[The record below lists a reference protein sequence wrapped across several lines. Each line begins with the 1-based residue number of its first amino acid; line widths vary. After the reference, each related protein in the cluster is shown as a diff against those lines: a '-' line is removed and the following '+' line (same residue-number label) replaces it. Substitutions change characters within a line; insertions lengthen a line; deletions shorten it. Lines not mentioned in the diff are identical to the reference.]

1 MRRRSFGE
9 GAFFYIILCN
19 FAFHIPFHVG
29 VNPLSDVMTIH
40 MRLFLTIFTALLLMF
55 PAKASSQDDTGDCL
69 PDTSAWF
76 RDLRRYVAR
85 PKAPDSLDVARLE
98 KKAFWRA
105 SAETLGLNIGLWA
118 FDRYV
123 QKGHYA
129 YISWETIKENF
140 RHGFEWD
147 NDHLGTNMFAHPYN
161 GSLFYNAGRSNG
173 YNFWQSELFAIAGS
187 AMWEM
192 FMECEYPSTNDIIA
206 TPIGGAAIGEA
217 LYRTADVILDGRS
230 RGEERFGRELAAFI
244 VSPMRGFTRLVTGRA
259 WEHRATTGRRFG
271 TPPVTVA
278 FSLGP
283 RLLVFHNGDDMAKAG
298 LSARI
303 YLEYGDRFSP
313 ETRHPYDYFSFL
325 LDLDV
330 MKTQPLLNRVEI
342 MGRLLSRSLIDTHKT
357 DLSIGMYQHFDYFDS
372 DTISKEQ
379 PALPLMP
386 CQVPY
391 KFGTP
396 ASIGGGLTLQ
406 HTECNRWRLDAY
418 AHVNA
423 VILGGILSDFYR
435 FYHRNYNWGSGF
447 SLKGG
452 FNFNM
457 PRKRFNAGAD
467 ARFFR
472 LYTWDGYRDQGNFTG
487 PDGRPLNI
495 QGDRSNGS
503 FFNLNIHA
511 NYRIFTRLYAT
522 LSFDWYRRYSHYPDI
537 SLRFTDQYGNMSG
550 TDGPIITSDQ
560 LGLKLMLTYH
570 L

>member
-1 MRRRSFGE
+1 
-9 GAFFYIILCN
+9 
-19 FAFHIPFHVG
+19 
-29 VNPLSDVMTIH
+29 
-40 MRLFLTIFTALLLMF
+40 
-55 PAKASSQDDTGDCL
+55 
-69 PDTSAWF
+69 
-76 RDLRRYVAR
+76 
-85 PKAPDSLDVARLE
+85 
-98 KKAFWRA
+98 
-105 SAETLGLNIGLWA
+105 
-118 FDRYV
+118 
-123 QKGHYA
+123 
-129 YISWETIKENF
+129 
-140 RHGFEWD
+140 
-147 NDHLGTNMFAHPYN
+147 
-161 GSLFYNAGRSNG
+161 
-173 YNFWQSELFAIAGS
+173 
-187 AMWEM
+187 
-192 FMECEYPSTNDIIA
+192 
-206 TPIGGAAIGEA
+206 
-217 LYRTADVILDGRS
+217 
-230 RGEERFGRELAAFI
+230 
-244 VSPMRGFTRLVTGRA
+244 
-259 WEHRATTGRRFG
+259 
-271 TPPVTVA
+271 
-278 FSLGP
+278 
-283 RLLVFHNGDDMAKAG
+283 
-298 LSARI
+298 
-303 YLEYGDRFSP
+303 
-313 ETRHPYDYFSFL
+313 
-325 LDLDV
+325 
-330 MKTQPLLNRVEI
+330 
-342 MGRLLSRSLIDTHKT
+342 
-357 DLSIGMYQHFDYFDS
+357 
-372 DTISKEQ
+372 
-379 PALPLMP
+379 MP

-452 FNFNM
+452 FNFKM

-537 SLRFTDQYGNMSG
+537 YLRFTDQYGNMSG

>member
-1 MRRRSFGE
+1 MEVKRSFSRRNE
-9 GAFFYIILCN
+9 MRLLLIILT
-19 FAFHIPFHVG
+19 V
-29 VNPLSDVMTIH
+29 LM
-40 MRLFLTIFTALLLMF
+40 LTI
-55 PAKASSQDDTGDCL
+55 PATGHSQTDTCECL

-76 RDLRRYVAR
+76 RGLRKYVAV
-85 PKAPDSLDVARLE
+85 PKAPDSLDVARLS
-98 KKAFWRA
+98 KKSFWRA
-105 SAETLGLNIGLWA
+105 SAETFGFNMGLWA

-129 YISWETIKENF
+129 YISWETIKANF

-147 NDHLGTNMFAHPYN
+147 NDHLSTNMFAHPYN

-173 YNFWQSELFAIAGS
+173 YNFWQSELFAIGGS

-192 FMECEYPSTNDIIA
+192 FMEREYPSTNDIIA

-217 LYRTADVILDGRS
+217 LYRTADVILDDRS
-230 RGEERFGRELAAFI
+230 RGAERFGRELAAFI

-259 WEHRATTGRRFG
+259 WAHHSTTGRRFG

-278 FSLGP
+278 FSLGS
-283 RLLVFHNGDDMAKAG
+283 RLLVFHNDDDVAKAG
-298 LSARI
+298 LSARV

-325 LDLDV
+325 LDMDV
-330 MKTQPLLNRVEI
+330 MKTQPLLSRVEI
-342 MGRLLSRSLIDTHKT
+342 TGRLLSRSLIDTKKT
-357 DLSIGMYQHFDYFDS
+357 DMTLGLYQHFDYFDS
-372 DTISKEQ
+372 DTITKVQS
-379 PALPLMP
+379 AGLITP

-396 ASIGGGLTLQ
+396 ASIGGGMTMQ
-406 HTECNRWRLDAY
+406 HTEPNRWRMDAY
-418 AHVNA
+418 AHLNA

-452 FNFNM
+452 VNFSM

-467 ARFFR
+467 VRFFR
-472 LYTWDGYRDQGNFTG
+472 LYTWNGYEDQGNFTG
-487 PDGRPLNI
+487 PNGRPLNI

-503 FFNLNIHA
+503 FLNLNIRA
-511 NYRIFTRLYAT
+511 NYRLLSRLYAT
-522 LSFDWYRRYSHYPDI
+522 LSFDWYRRYTHYPEI
-537 SLRFTDQYGNMSG
+537 SLFNNDDHTGVV
-550 TDGPIITSDQ
+550 GPIITSDQ